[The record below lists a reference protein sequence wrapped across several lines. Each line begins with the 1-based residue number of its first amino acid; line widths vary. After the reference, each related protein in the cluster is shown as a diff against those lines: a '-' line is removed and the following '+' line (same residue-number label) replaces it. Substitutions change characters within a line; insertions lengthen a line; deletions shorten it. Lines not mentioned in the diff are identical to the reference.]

1 VHCILNEGIKKA
13 HQKYHQP
20 ITPHFKTSK
29 KIAYN
34 LLVHLQFKWLAKH
47 FKIMKGQYGLRS
59 DFLWEFGKG
68 IFLSPF
74 IFIKNFYR
82 KRFK

>member
-1 VHCILNEGIKKA
+1 
-13 HQKYHQP
+13 
-20 ITPHFKTSK
+20 
-29 KIAYN
+29 
-34 LLVHLQFKWLAKH
+34 
-47 FKIMKGQYGLRS
+47 MKGQYGLRS